1 MDTINITDE
10 CDGLKIYHF
19 NDCNET
25 SPEEVKQSRGLIK
38 DGEIVVCKSFP
49 FTPEIR
55 SDNEELI
62 EKYIIP
68 LEGNKAFISQ
78 EGSLLRVWYYGGKW
92 RLSTHRKMDAFCS
105 RWGSE
110 TSYGAYFINLL
121 LKQYGEEIKENESI
135 FDKYTSSLNQEL
147 VYIFLLRSCNENRVV
162 CNKYND
168 PSLFIIGAFQKPQ
181 EVEQLLSQ
189 WTFIPG
195 SSLTETLFSPVPEIK
210 YNTIQELIEYV
221 KTLDIYESQGIVI
234 ITSKGESIKLV
245 NHNYDDLFKLRG
257 NVPNVVLRYIQL
269 RNGDKDQLNTY
280 KKLYPEFSTTFNDVE
295 SSFQS
300 IISNLHRNYVSR
312 FIKRQVA
319 VVPPEQYSII
329 RELHD
334 IHLVDRTVIITQQK
348 VRSYFNTLESQRL
361 WTLYKKYVV
370 RREVGGNGN
379 SVSDEDRERVLQKNN
394 NSV

>member
-1 MDTINITDE
+1 
-10 CDGLKIYHF
+10 
-19 NDCNET
+19 
-25 SPEEVKQSRGLIK
+25 
-38 DGEIVVCKSFP
+38 
-49 FTPEIR
+49 
-55 SDNEELI
+55 
-62 EKYIIP
+62 
-68 LEGNKAFISQ
+68 
-78 EGSLLRVWYYGGKW
+78 
-92 RLSTHRKMDAFCS
+92 MDAFCS

-189 WTFIPG
+189 WSFIPG
-195 SSLTETLFSPVPEIK
+195 SSLTEALFPPVPEIK

-221 KTLDIYESQGIVI
+221 KNIDIYESQGIVL
-234 ITSKGESIKLV
+234 ITSKGESVKLV
-245 NHNYDDLFKLRG
+245 NSEYDDLFKLRG
-257 NVPNVVLRYIQL
+257 NVPNCVLRYIQL
-269 RNGDKDQLNTY
+269 RNGEKEQLSSY
-280 KKLYPEFSTTFNDVE
+280 KKLYSEFSTTFNDIE

-300 IISNLHRNYVSR
+300 IISNLHRSYVSR

-334 IHLVDRTVIITQQK
+334 IHLVDRSVIITQQK
-348 VRSYFNTLESQRL
+348 VKSYFNTLESQRL

-394 NSV
+394 SV

>member
-1 MDTINITDE
+1 
-10 CDGLKIYHF
+10 
-19 NDCNET
+19 
-25 SPEEVKQSRGLIK
+25 
-38 DGEIVVCKSFP
+38 
-49 FTPEIR
+49 
-55 SDNEELI
+55 
-62 EKYIIP
+62 
-68 LEGNKAFISQ
+68 
-78 EGSLLRVWYYGGKW
+78 
-92 RLSTHRKMDAFCS
+92 
-105 RWGSE
+105 
-110 TSYGAYFINLL
+110 
-121 LKQYGEEIKENESI
+121 
-135 FDKYTSSLNQEL
+135 
-147 VYIFLLRSCNENRVV
+147 VV

-195 SSLTETLFSPVPEIK
+195 TSLTETLFPHVPEIK
-210 YNTIQELIEYV
+210 YNTIQQLIEHV

-269 RNGDKDQLNTY
+269 RNGDKDQLNSY

-300 IISNLHRNYVSR
+300 IISNLHRSYVSR

-348 VRSYFNTLESQRL
+348 VRSYFNSLESQRL
-361 WTLYKKYVV
+361 WTLYKKYIV

-379 SVSDEDRERVLQKNN
+379 SVSDEDRERVLHKNN
-394 NSV
+394 SI